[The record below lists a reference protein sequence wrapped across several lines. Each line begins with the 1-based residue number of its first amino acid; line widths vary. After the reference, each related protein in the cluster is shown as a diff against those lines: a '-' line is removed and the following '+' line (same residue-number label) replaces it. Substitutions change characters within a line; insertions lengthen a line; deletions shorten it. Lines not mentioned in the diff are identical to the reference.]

1 MRRPL
6 LTMVMVASVL
16 DAAPARA
23 QGWRWLEK
31 LSGPGDF
38 TGYEVS
44 LKIWCQY
51 QSAKDGSGNPI
62 AAVGI
67 SLPCLVKKPADREM
81 RNWLSPSEVVV
92 EDERGNKRTI
102 DLAHRNYAIGVSAS
116 YLRGRNDLPYEP
128 TVDHIDRTV
137 QVVPVEAFV
146 DFRLRDRTDVGLAV
160 GPNFFLVRAADDF
173 VRWSVEPRLTIK
185 LFDLR
190 KGNDNLYAGTASL
203 RIGLLT
209 FFREFTAR
217 DFGAIGNYRSGTETG
232 PSVRFIFDFDRNP
245 FTTR

>member
-6 LTMVMVASVL
+6 VMVMMAAALLS
-16 DAAPARA
+16 AAPAQA
-23 QGWRWLEK
+23 QGWRWLER

-51 QSAKDGSGNPI
+51 ESEKDDSGNRIPAI
-62 AAVGI
+62 GV
-67 SLPCLVKKPADREM
+67 SLPCIVKKPADREE
-81 RNWLSPSEVVV
+81 RSWLSPSEVVV
-92 EDERGNKRTI
+92 RDRNGDKRAI
-102 DLAHRNYAIGVSAS
+102 DLARRNYAIGISAS
-116 YLRGRNDLPYEP
+116 YLRGRNDLPYTP
-128 TVDHIDRTV
+128 TVDHVDRTV
-137 QVVPVEAFV
+137 QVVPVEGFV
-146 DFRLRDRTDVGLAV
+146 DFRLRDRIDVGFAF
-160 GPNFFLVRAADDF
+160 GPNFFLVRAGEDF

-190 KGNDNLYAGTASL
+190 KGNDNLYSGTASL

-209 FFREFTAR
+209 FFQEFTAE

-245 FTTR
+245 FKSR